1 MSYPNGQTSTVVS
14 GTPAESD
21 VGTIVVAITASDNI
35 GGTFTGSFSLR
46 IDATPTSTTITAPS
60 AQEGHAYTYT
70 IPATH
75 FDDAD
80 CTDTLT
86 YSQITLPNWV
96 SFTAGTINIAGT
108 PAAANIGSNSV
119 TIRATDNLGA
129 YNQPTFTVTVVPNN
143 PPTITTIPDQV
154 AFPTTVYSLD
164 VSSYFAD
171 ADGDTLLYTGDA

>member
-21 VGTIVVAITASDNI
+21 VGTIIVAITASDNI
-35 GGTFTGSFSLR
+35 GGTFTGYFSLR
-46 IDATPTSTTITAPS
+46 VDATPTSTSITTPN